1 MIDSE
6 HLKLETKILNLIES
20 NEKNLKINVS
30 DRMDTYEKGVNEETR
45 SLKEHITNI
54 KK

>member
-1 MIDSE
+1 M
-6 HLKLETKILNLIES
+6 
-20 NEKNLKINVS
+20 NVS

>member
-1 MIDSE
+1 M
-6 HLKLETKILNLIES
+6 
-20 NEKNLKINVS
+20 NVR

>member
-1 MIDSE
+1 M
-6 HLKLETKILNLIES
+6 
-20 NEKNLKINVS
+20 NVS
-30 DRMDTYEKGVNEETR
+30 DRMGTYEKGVNEETR